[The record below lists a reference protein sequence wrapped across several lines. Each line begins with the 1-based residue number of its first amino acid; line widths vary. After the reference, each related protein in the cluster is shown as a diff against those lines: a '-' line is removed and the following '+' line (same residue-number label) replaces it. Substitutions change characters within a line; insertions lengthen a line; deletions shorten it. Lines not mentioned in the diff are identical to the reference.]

1 MPFVVDS
8 SVTLAWLLPDEQY
21 AGLDAL
27 ADALGTAPAHAPPLW
42 SLEVSNALVTAQRR
56 KRITERELDKLLKIV
71 DGLPIELDS
80 APPADIGRA
89 VLACARRFG
98 LTTYDAAY
106 LELAQRLSL
115 PLATID
121 GPLADAAR
129 KAGVS
134 VLP

>member
-1 MPFVVDS
+1 MAFVVDS

-27 ADALGTAPAHAPPLW
+27 ADALETGPAQAPPLW
-42 SLEVSNALVTAQRR
+42 ALEVRNALVTAQRR
-56 KRITERELDKLLKIV
+56 KRITERELDKLLKII
-71 DGLPIELDS
+71 DGLPIELDT
-80 APPADIGRA
+80 APPVETGPA
-89 VLACARRFG
+89 VVACARRFG

-106 LELAQRLSL
+106 LELAQRLGL

-121 GPLADAAR
+121 VALADAAR
-129 KAGVS
+129 KAGVT